1 MRILLIFDCIYCNC
15 KIVCLHL
22 LSVNEFTMINS
33 TDFAGRLKIVMEY
46 YDLSASLLAEKIN
59 IQRSSIS
66 HLLSGRNK
74 PSLDFVLKILE
85 NFPEVEL
92 YWLLNGK
99 GVFPKELIKI
109 QEENIIENTKLG
121 EDKSLQTNKSSEID
135 RIIIF
140 FKDGTFKNYTS

>member
-1 MRILLIFDCIYCNC
+1 
-15 KIVCLHL
+15 
-22 LSVNEFTMINS
+22 MINNS
-33 TDFAGRLKIVMEY
+33 DFAGRLKIVMDFY
-46 YDLSASLLAEKIN
+46 NLTASMLAEKIN

-99 GVFPKELIKI
+99 GVFPNDVIEPQEVSKI
-109 QEENIIENTKLG
+109 EHAKSDENKSQQQEN
-121 EDKSLQTNKSSEID
+121 SSEID

-140 FKDGTFKNYTS
+140 FKDGTFKNYNSL

>member
-1 MRILLIFDCIYCNC
+1 
-15 KIVCLHL
+15 
-22 LSVNEFTMINS
+22 MINNS
-33 TDFAGRLKIVMEY
+33 DFAGRLKIVMDFY
-46 YDLSASLLAEKIN
+46 NLTASMLAEKIN

-99 GVFPKELIKI
+99 GVFPNDVIEPQEVSKI
-109 QEENIIENTKLG
+109 EHAKSDENKSQQQEN
-121 EDKSLQTNKSSEID
+121 SSEID

-140 FKDGTFKNYTS
+140 FKDGTFKN